1 MYAYIIRRLLIS
13 IPQLLGICFIT
24 MLAMELAPGDML
36 ASVRND
42 PLVSPQSV
50 RNYER
55 RFHLDKPFVVRYV
68 IWVWNVVVH
77 RDLGESFNEKRPVSE
92 VIKTY
97 LGATMLLSVTA
108 MLCTWLLAIPLGVL
122 SAVRQNRLPDRCVAF
137 FSFMGLSIPGFF
149 LAMLLLYAVSVTG
162 ILPTGGMTSAHYA
175 DLSRLAKIRD
185 VSAHMVIP
193 LFVLVFGSIG
203 FLQRIMRANMVE
215 VLRAQYVTTARA
227 KGLSERAVVW
237 RHAFRNALNP
247 LITIFGMGLSGI
259 IGGAALLEI
268 VCSWPGLG
276 TIMLAAARAQDYML
290 VMGNLLISGV
300 LVIIGNLIA
309 DVLIALNDPRV
320 SYS

>member
-1 MYAYIIRRLLIS
+1 MIS

-24 MLAMELAPGDML
+24 MLAMEIAPGDML
-36 ASVRND
+36 AAARHD
-42 PLVSPQSV
+42 PQNSPETV

-55 RFHLDKPFVVRYV
+55 RFHLDKPFATRYV
-68 IWVWNVVVH
+68 MWVWNVLH
-77 RDLGESFNEKRPVSE
+77 GDLGESFTRKLPVID

-97 LGATMLLSVTA
+97 LTNTMVLSVTA
-108 MLCTWLLAIPLGVL
+108 MLCTWLLAIPLGVF
-122 SAVRQNRLPDRCVAF
+122 SAVRQNRAPDRMIAF
-137 FSFMGLSIPGFF
+137 FSFIGLSIPGFF
-149 LAMLLLYAVSVTG
+149 LALLLLFLASVTG
-162 ILPTGGMTSAHYA
+162 WLPTGGMTSATF
-175 DLSRLAKIRD
+175 DELSLVGRVCD
-185 VSAHMVIP
+185 VARHMIIP

-215 VLRAQYVTTARA
+215 VFRAQYVTTARA

-290 VMGNLLISGV
+290 VMGNLLISGI
-300 LVIIGNLIA
+300 LVIVGNLIA
-309 DVLIALNDPRV
+309 DVLIAINDPRV
-320 SYS
+320 SYQ